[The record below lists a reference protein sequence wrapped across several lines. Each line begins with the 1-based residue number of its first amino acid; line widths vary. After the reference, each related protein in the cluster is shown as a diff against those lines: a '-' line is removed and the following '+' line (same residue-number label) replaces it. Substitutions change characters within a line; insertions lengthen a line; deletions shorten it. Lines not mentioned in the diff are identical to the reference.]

1 MSKGGVAADPV
12 AVVATALFLQRNIM
26 LVTSVPGSSHT
37 KSVLWVQGKASYD
50 KLVPDS
56 VFLGYERLQTYIP
69 LRPAA
74 DMVCKVY
81 IVVENISQT
90 RTAHNYSAWI
100 TPMFFFSSLKQSWLN
115 CTIMQV
121 VAYHPQ
127 VRLNLVLFRSV
138 LLWRNFCVTF
148 GDVVEIVKVFET
160 ITVLYPKSNLATFNW
175 SMYFWSWHFPRW
187 RNPEEVLHYSLT
199 LDMILSEKRPKC
211 KMWKEHW
218 NKMCYKARCAFCDLK
233 HLADIWVP

>member
-1 MSKGGVAADPV
+1 MLIFFHCSYFLFHQGLSSEINLATFCDGGPDCFEAYVTNMSKGGVAADPV

-90 RTAHNYSAWI
+90 RTAHNYSA
-100 TPMFFFSSLKQSWLN
+100 
-115 CTIMQV
+115 
-121 VAYHPQ
+121 
-127 VRLNLVLFRSV
+127 
-138 LLWRNFCVTF
+138 
-148 GDVVEIVKVFET
+148 
-160 ITVLYPKSNLATFNW
+160 
-175 SMYFWSWHFPRW
+175 
-187 RNPEEVLHYSLT
+187 
-199 LDMILSEKRPKC
+199 
-211 KMWKEHW
+211 
-218 NKMCYKARCAFCDLK
+218 
-233 HLADIWVP
+233 